1 MELWTSWTQSLA
13 TILGY
18 LASHFG
24 LSEAMA
30 IVVLT
35 LIARIILMP
44 VSLASAYRLQK
55 NKDVIERLRPALEEL
70 RKQFKDDPAALAQ
83 KTMALYR
90 EQGVI
95 FIDKVS
101 LLNISSQGV
110 FGLGMFQ
117 CIRRMAFSSKF
128 LWIANLAKP
137 DYWLTGLVAGL
148 MLLGMI
154 LMPGASA
161 NSSLLLMYAI
171 SLVVSVVAI
180 AASPSALGVY
190 WATSNAV
197 TAVQTLVLRGL
208 LARRTRLSA

>member
-1 MELWTSWTQSLA
+1 MELWSVWTQSLA
-13 TILGY
+13 STLGY
-18 LASHFG
+18 LAAHFG
-24 LSEAMA
+24 VSEAMA

-35 LIARIILMP
+35 LLARIFLMP
-44 VSLASAYRLQK
+44 VSLASAYRIQM
-55 NKDVIERLRPALEEL
+55 NKERMERLRPALEEL
-70 RKQFKDDPAALAQ
+70 RKKYKDDPAALAQ

-90 EQGVI
+90 EQGVT

-101 LLNISSQGV
+101 LLNIASQGV

-148 MLLGMI
+148 MLLGMV

-180 AASPSALGVY
+180 AALPSALGIY

-197 TAVQTLVLRGL
+197 TVVQALTLRGL
-208 LARRTRLSA
+208 LARRARLSA